1 MPTVLPIDALLPE
14 LCASLTRRP
23 NLVLLAEPGAGK
35 TTRVPPALLEAGL
48 LGTGECWVLEPR
60 RLAARLAAARVA
72 EERGETL
79 GHSVGYAV
87 RFEQKVSKATRIRFV
102 TEGLLLRRLQADP
115 TLRGIS
121 AVILDEFHERNLHT
135 DLALLLLRRLQQ
147 ASRHDLHVIA
157 MSATLD
163 PEALCTY
170 LDAPLIR
177 CAGRQFPVAV
187 SHRPL
192 PDDRPLGQRVSEAV
206 ASLYDDGLQGHT
218 LVFLPGA
225 AEIRQAERACA
236 EVATRFGLRVLPLHG
251 SLSFEAQQAAIAP
264 SEQPKLL
271 LSTNVAESSVTL
283 DGVAAVI
290 DSGLGREATHS
301 SWSGL
306 SGLRTVRISRARCVQ
321 RAGRAGR
328 QGPGC
333 CLRLFTEAEFHG
345 RPEQDV
351 PELLRSDLAEAL
363 LLLHGMGLADL
374 AGLAWFEAPPVL
386 ALEAAETL
394 LHRLGA
400 LDAEGRLTAL
410 GERMLQLPLHPRLA
424 RLVVAGEDLGIAD
437 LARLGAALMEV
448 GDLTVR
454 QRLEP
459 QSAPTGPALDSD
471 LLLGL
476 DQYHEAEAA
485 GFGAGACRAAGL
497 DPSALRRVQQT
508 HRALRQGLPPQT
520 ERSDAE
526 TLLQQALCFA
536 YPDRVARLG
545 GGGTYSLSEGGGA
558 RLDPS
563 SRLRGGELL
572 LVLEAEARGAQVLIR
587 RASRI
592 EPEWLLEAFPERLKE
607 TSELAFQPTTGKVE
621 RRSSLWYDAVCLET
635 LRRPAQAGEPGVA
648 ALLVEALAEQG
659 LGKAQEALDRILA
672 RCAFLAQ
679 QRPELGIPEPAR
691 LREGLYE
698 RVCQGASSLR
708 ELEGADWLGELR
720 ASLGAEPCRL
730 LESWAPDTVA
740 LPRRRVKVHYGEGA
754 PWVESRLQDFLGL
767 KAGPRVAGGA
777 VPLVLHLLAP
787 NGRAV
792 QVTTDLAGFWQR
804 AYQELRPQ
812 LSRRYP
818 RHAWPQD
825 PLQPTP

>member
-1 MPTVLPIDALLPE
+1 LLPIDALLPE
-14 LCASLTRRP
+14 LCAALAQRP

-35 TTRVPPALLEAGL
+35 TTRVPSALLDSGL

-72 EERGETL
+72 EERGESL
-79 GHSVGYAV
+79 GDSIGYAV

-115 TLRGIS
+115 TLRGIT
-121 AVILDEFHERNLHT
+121 AVILDEFHERSLHT

-147 ASRHDLHVIA
+147 TRRPELHLIA
-157 MSATLD
+157 MSATLE

-177 CAGRQFPVAV
+177 CAGRQFPVAIT
-187 SHRPL
+187 HRPL
-192 PDDRPLGQRVSEAV
+192 PDDRPLGQRVAEAV
-206 ASLYDDGLQGHT
+206 ASLYGEGLQGHS

-236 EVATRFGLRVLPLHG
+236 AVATRFGLRVLPLHG
-251 SLSFEAQQAAIAP
+251 SLAFEAQQAAIAP

-290 DSGLGREATHS
+290 DSGLGREASHS

-328 QGPGC
+328 QGPGR
-333 CLRLFTEAEFHG
+333 CLRLFTEGEFHA
-345 RPEQDV
+345 RPEQDQ
-351 PELLRSDLAEAL
+351 PELMRSDLAEAL
-363 LLLHGMGLADL
+363 LLLHGMGLSDL
-374 AGLAWFEAPPVL
+374 MELRWFEAPPGPSV
-386 ALEAAETL
+386 AAAEAL
-394 LHRLGA
+394 LCRLGA
-400 LDAEGRLTAL
+400 LDGEGRLTTL
-410 GERMLQLPLHPRLA
+410 GKRMLELPLHPRLA
-424 RLVVAGEDLGIAD
+424 RLVVAGEDLGIPD

-448 GDLTVR
+448 GNLEAR
-454 QRLEP
+454 QNLGA
-459 QSAPTGPALDSD
+459 QGASAGPALDSD

-485 GFGAGACRAAGL
+485 GFAAGACRAAGL
-497 DPSALRRVQQT
+497 DAAALRRVQQT
-508 HRALRQGLPPQT
+508 HRALRLGLPSVKEPV
-520 ERSDAE
+520 DAE
-526 TLLQQALCFA
+526 TRLLQALCYA

-545 GGGTYSLSEGGGA
+545 GGGTYALSEGGGA
-558 RLDPS
+558 RLDPA

-572 LVLEAEARGAQVLIR
+572 LALEAEARGAQVLIR

-592 EPEWLLEAFPERLKE
+592 EPEWLLEAFPERLRE
-607 TSELAFQPTTGKVE
+607 DAELAFQASTGKVE
-621 RRSSLWYDAVCLET
+621 RRTSLWYDAVCLET
-635 LRRPAQAGEPGVA
+635 LRRPAQAGEAGVA
-648 ALLVEALAEQG
+648 TLLAQALKERG
-659 LGKAQEALDRILA
+659 LGKAEETLDRLLG

-679 QRPELGIPEPAR
+679 QRPELGIPELNR
-691 LREGLYE
+691 LKEQLFE
-698 RVCQGASSLR
+698 RVCQGAASFR
-708 ELEGADWLGELR
+708 ELEGVDWAAELR
-720 ASLGAEPCRL
+720 ASLGVDLLRL
-730 LESWAPDTVA
+730 LETWAPDTVA
-740 LPRRRVKVHYGEGA
+740 LPRRRVKVNYGEGA

-767 KAGPRVAGGA
+767 KVGPRVAGGA

-825 PLQPTP
+825 PLQPAP